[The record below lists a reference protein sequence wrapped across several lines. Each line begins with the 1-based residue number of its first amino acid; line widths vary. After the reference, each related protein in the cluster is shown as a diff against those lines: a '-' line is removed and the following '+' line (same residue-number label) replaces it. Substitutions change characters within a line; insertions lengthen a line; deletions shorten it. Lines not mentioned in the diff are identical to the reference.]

1 MRGIIAL
8 MVRILVGDC
17 LAHLR
22 NLAQEG
28 IAFSLTFL
36 DPPFNQGK
44 DYAYFDD
51 AMPSEAYWEWI
62 HQVCSNVWALTEP
75 GGAIYFMQREK
86 NTEFVLRALR
96 ETGWTLQNLI
106 IWTKKTSAVPGRKRF
121 GKQYQIIAFATKG
134 ATPRVFHRLR
144 IDLPPEPYH
153 KLPRENGVYL
163 TDCWDDIRELTS
175 GYFAGEEALRNHR
188 GERLHKQQ
196 TPIALLLR
204 ILLSSTNPGDWV
216 LDPFAGTGTTAV
228 VAEQLGRN
236 CIAIEIDPSYVDL
249 IHYRLQVRRPAD
261 SIMKWYPYYR
271 HTPNLESIWNLERTA
286 EWVNQEQMLLFERKD
301 DYGDF

>member
-1 MRGIIAL
+1 
-8 MVRILVGDC
+8 MVRTLLGDC
-17 LAHLR
+17 LTHLQE
-22 NLAQEG
+22 LEQEG
-28 IAFSLTFL
+28 AEFSLTFL

-44 DYAYFDD
+44 DYNYFDD
-51 AMPSEAYWEWI
+51 AMPAESYWNWMREVCASI
-62 HQVCSNVWALTEP
+62 HRCTIA

-86 NTEFVLRALR
+86 NTEYVLRTLR
-96 ETGWTLQNLI
+96 ETGWILQNLI
-106 IWTKKTSAVPGRKRF
+106 IWMKKTSAVPGQKRF

-144 IDLPPEPYH
+144 IDLPPAPYH
-153 KLPRENGVYL
+153 RLPRENGVYL

-175 GYFAGEEALRNHR
+175 GYFAGDEALRNR
-188 GERLHKQQ
+188 MGERIHKQQ
-196 TPIALLLR
+196 APTALLLR

-236 CIAIEIDPSYVDL
+236 CVAIEIDPNYTEL
-249 IHYRLQVRRPAD
+249 IHYRLQARRPAD

-271 HTPNLESIWNLERTA
+271 HTPNLEAIWNLDLTTQ
-286 EWVNQEQMLLFERKD
+286 WINQEQMALFEKSD
-301 DYGDF
+301 SYGDF